1 MTDIHCHIVYAI
13 DDGCENLDDSL
24 KLGYIGKENGI
35 DRICAT
41 PHFTPYSRYDEFI
54 AVRNSHIEMMNSEFS
69 DSGLD
74 LSVCPGAEIFLSDW
88 IYSADDLE
96 ELTLNGSGY
105 VLCEYS
111 LKSMD
116 PQKCI
121 EYAEEVLAMGYKLI
135 IAHPER
141 YKTFHENPF
150 VSEVLLKMGVLFQVN
165 SMSLAG
171 FGSEE
176 EKLAA
181 EKYVLDG
188 SAVAIG
194 TDSHRPYWRAND
206 FKNHRRNFDSA
217 ITDDI
222 IERLTVTNPEKILA
236 DEKL

>member
-41 PHFTPYSRYDEFI
+41 PHFIDYRRYDEFI
-54 AVRNSHIEMMNSEFS
+54 AIRNSHIEMINSELS

-74 LSVCPGAEIFLSDW
+74 LSVCAGAEIFLSEW
-88 IYSADDLE
+88 IYSVGNLDG
-96 ELTLNGSGY
+96 LTLNGSNY
-105 VLCEYS
+105 TLCEYS
-111 LKSMD
+111 LKSMN
-116 PQKCI
+116 PEKCI
-121 EYAEEVLAMGYKLI
+121 EYAEEVLSMGYKLI

-141 YKTFHENPF
+141 YKTFYEYPF
-150 VSEVLLKMGVLFQVN
+150 VPETLLKMGVYFQVN

-171 FGSEE
+171 YGGEE
-176 EKLAA
+176 ERLSA

-188 SAVAIG
+188 SAVVIG

-206 FKNHRRNFDSA
+206 FKNQKKEFSA
-217 ITDDI
+217 SITDDI
-222 IERLTVTNPEKILA
+222 IEKLTVINPEKILS
-236 DEKL
+236 DQII